1 MSQAPT
7 EHGGQGAV
15 SLGFMVVVCEAF
27 ERSVA
32 QSAAEIL
39 EANGI
44 PALLQSSQDG
54 LPNIPT
60 PPPQSSD
67 SVFIVVPSTLEKE
80 AVRILRAKGTKQK
93 RSSSKA
99 VEALQWSRRWSA
111 PQIDDPESESL
122 EKGQP
127 IAEEEIFIRESLPDS
142 GPVSSRVLWALLA
155 IFFGIGLQLVLEGL
169 LGERSFRTQ
178 FAANSME
185 PSQWYRLVTA
195 GFVHF
200 SFSHHFYNALFGL
213 IMGVVLFGSH
223 RVGATMAT
231 WLVASV
237 LGIFGQLTSTDA
249 ALVAG
254 ASAGNYGLIG
264 LWAKGQLERSRL
276 VMLPKRERLRT
287 LGVLL
292 LLVPGA
298 LTPSSSSGASVAVLA
313 HVIGFV
319 GGFVMGGVFHRR
331 LGHAPNPVLEQRAQ
345 WGLYCSVAV
354 TALCFLRAMTGL
366 SQ

>member
-15 SLGFMVVVCEAF
+15 SLGLMVVVCEAF

-32 QSAAEIL
+32 QSAAEVL

-60 PPPQSSD
+60 PPPQRPG
-67 SVFIVVPSTLEKE
+67 SVFIVVPSSLEKE
-80 AVRILRAKGTKQK
+80 AIKLLRAKGTKRK
-93 RSSSKA
+93 SPDSKA
-99 VEALQWSRRWSA
+99 VEALQWSNRWAPPHTDEDDIERRVRGDSVA
-111 PQIDDPESESL
+111 DEDIH
-122 EKGQP
+122 
-127 IAEEEIFIRESLPDS
+127 IREVLPDS
-142 GPVSSRVLWALLA
+142 GPVSTRVLWALLA
-155 IFFGIGLQLVLEGL
+155 ISFGIGVQLVLEGL
-169 LGERSFRTQ
+169 LGERTFRSH

-213 IMGVVLFGSH
+213 VMGVVLFGSH
-223 RVGATMAT
+223 RIGATMAT

-237 LGIFGQLTSTDA
+237 LGIFGQLSASET

-264 LWAKGQLERSRL
+264 LWAKGQLERSRI

-298 LTPSSSSGASVAVLA
+298 LTPISSSGASVAVLA

-319 GGFVMGGVFHRR
+319 GGFLMGGFFHRR
-331 LGHAPNPVLEQRAQ
+331 LGYSPTPGLEKRAQ
-345 WGLYCSVAV
+345 WGLYISIAV
-354 TALCFLRAMTGL
+354 TALCFIRAVTGL
-366 SQ
+366 PQ

>member
-1 MSQAPT
+1 MPIDHS
-7 EHGGQGAV
+7 GQGAI
-15 SLGFMVVVCEAF
+15 SLGLMVVVCEAF

-32 QSAAEIL
+32 QNAAEIL

-44 PALLQSSQDG
+44 PALLQSSEDG

-60 PPPQSSD
+60 PPPQRPG
-67 SVFIVVPSTLEKE
+67 SVFIVVPSSLEKE
-80 AVRILRAKGTKQK
+80 AIKLLREKGTKRKQADTK
-93 RSSSKA
+93 SI
-99 VEALQWSRRWSA
+99 EALQWSRRWSP
-111 PQIDDPESESL
+111 PQKD
-122 EKGQP
+122 
-127 IAEEEIFIRESLPDS
+127 EEENQSQRFRGVVEDDEVHIKEVLPDA
-142 GPVSSRVLWALLA
+142 GPVSARVLWALLA
-155 IFFGIGLQLVLEGL
+155 IFFGIGMQLVLEGL
-169 LGERSFRTQ
+169 LGERSFRSQ
-178 FAANSME
+178 FAANSMQ

-200 SFSHHFYNALFGL
+200 SFSHYFYNALFGL
-213 IMGVVLFGSH
+213 VMGVVLFGSH

-231 WLVASV
+231 WLVTSI
-237 LGIFGQLTSTDA
+237 LGIFGQLSSTEA

-264 LWAKGQLERSRL
+264 LWAKGQLQRSRL

-298 LTPSSSSGASVAVLA
+298 LTPVSSSGSNVAVLA

-319 GGFVMGGVFHRR
+319 GGFLMGGFFHRR
-331 LGHAPNPVLEQRAQ
+331 LGHAPTPELERRAQ
-345 WGLYCSVAV
+345 WGLYASIAL
-354 TALCFLRAMTGL
+354 TALCFVKAMTGL
-366 SQ
+366 PE